1 MSQLLWFTPESQRA
15 PQLIAGDGGTELDDM
30 ATGFFDGSTLGD
42 KDLVQGWRWQD
53 FGFMTIQPV
62 DAGFVAGVRL
72 LDAPSP
78 ATCLSVGPQL
88 ACLPG

>member
-1 MSQLLWFTPESQRA
+1 
-15 PQLIAGDGGTELDDM
+15 M

-72 LDAPSP
+72 LEAPSP